1 MVKITE
7 TENICKILNNHYTE
21 MKKFEKIYFISY
33 MSLTKKLN
41 EDFYLNELK
50 EEGFDV
56 KYLDI
61 TKIFFKDFKI
71 ADTLNADY
79 ILKFDNYK
87 DLKVFLKN
95 NSDALYFILI
105 TYELKVFKLHR
116 LFRKYNLKTAFFARY
131 GLPIYGD
138 LCFSEKISNVCKNP
152 LKILFFFKNRFI
164 SLVPKIA
171 KKLGYTRNYDIVFTT
186 GELVK
191 NNFKDKVKQIVEVNF
206 SDYDKYLELKVK
218 QNDRL
223 IDKKYCV
230 FLDEYLPYHPDLK
243 MFNIPA
249 VNADNYYKSM
259 NNFFDLIEK
268 KFNVEVVIASHP
280 KSDYLENPFNKRKI
294 FKNKTA
300 ELIKYS
306 EFVFAHMSTS
316 VCFSVFFRKPIFFL
330 YTNEYKQIYKDNYLP
345 FIFKMAATLGR
356 KVFNINE
363 IDNNFCFDNFD
374 MSVNEDLYLK
384 YINDYFTTPKSNNL
398 LSKDIVVKFL
408 RGNIN

>member
-1 MVKITE
+1 
-7 TENICKILNNHYTE
+7 
-21 MKKFEKIYFISY
+21 MKKIYFISY
-33 MSLTKKLN
+33 MPLTKKTN
-41 EDFYLNELK
+41 EDFYLSELK

-61 TKIFFKDFKI
+61 TKIFLKDLKI

-105 TYELKVFKLHR
+105 TYELKVLKLHS
-116 LFRKYNLKTAFFARY
+116 LFRKYNLKTVFFARY
-131 GLPIYGD
+131 GLPIYGN
-138 LCFSEKISNVCKNP
+138 LSFLKKIANVCKNP
-152 LKILFFFKNRFI
+152 IRILNFFKNTLISFI
-164 SLVPKIA
+164 PKIA
-171 KKLGYTRNYDIVFTT
+171 NKLGHTRNYDIVFTA

-191 NNFKDKVKQIVEVNF
+191 NNFKDKIKQIVEVNF

-223 IDKKYCV
+223 VDKKYCV

-259 NNFFDLIEK
+259 NNFFNLIEK

-280 KSDYLENPFNKRKI
+280 KSDYLGNPFNKKRI

-300 ELIKYS
+300 ELVKYS
-306 EFVFAHMSTS
+306 EFVFTHMSTS

-330 YTNEYKQIYKDNYLP
+330 YTNEYEKIYKNLYLP
-345 FIFKMAATLGR
+345 FIFKMAKALDR
-356 KVFNINE
+356 QVFNI
-363 IDNNFCFDNFD
+363 DKMDDGFDFESFHMNIND
-374 MSVNEDLYLK
+374 DLYLN
-384 YINDYFTTPKSNNL
+384 YINNYFTTPKSNNL
-398 LSKDIVVKFL
+398 FSKDIVVKFL
-408 RGNIN
+408 KEYSS